1 MLNKEN
7 YVLWSYR
14 LLRYAKRRP
23 NRKLI
28 YNFIMNGP
36 YVRRMIPEP
45 GDADRE
51 VLVNET
57 FHEQTDDELI
67 KNELKQVE
75 DDDQAIQTIL
85 LGLPEDI
92 YTVVDRCNTAQEI
105 QNVRNQVVQNAVQ
118 NSGVQNVGNHNRLI
132 IVLGIANQN
141 GNGNVVVARAEG
153 NANRNNDL
161 VADCSKGRSRNPTIS
176 KRVCLMA
183 AAADLDEIKEVNAN
197 CILKANLQQ
206 ASTSGTQFD
215 KSPIYDSN
223 RSAEYGTRGG
233 TVEQH
238 HATIEETRAYF
249 ESLYNNLA
257 IKVEKVNTVNHKLRE
272 ANDYL
277 TTELASDMSNSDELR
292 HTDNTT
298 LVPPRLPDT
307 LPQVYHRRRP
317 TLGLLVL
324 PSVLPNPPTIRR
336 TARIS
341 IPPIEPNLAER
352 ARIAAINLDDYQL
365 DPLTPP
371 PSPSSPFTMAV
382 YQRMIAET
390 DPTQRE
396 EALTETGQN
405 SVPVP
410 ETALTVCTTRLRGQ
424 LHTILEDMASVP
436 INLTLEKSQIS
447 FAVFASP
454 QLAFANLLFNLP
466 FSLCV
471 LVMASVP
478 SLATLTCFFLL
489 EDRRVSLVN
498 QNTKTPRQTAPSFSL
513 DQFTLDRWNPSASL
527 PSISQPTLMPMLPR
541 S

>member
-277 TTELASDMSNSDELR
+277 TTELA
-292 HTDNTT
+292 
-298 LVPPRLPDT
+298 
-307 LPQVYHRRRP
+307 
-317 TLGLLVL
+317 
-324 PSVLPNPPTIRR
+324 
-336 TARIS
+336 
-341 IPPIEPNLAER
+341 
-352 ARIAAINLDDYQL
+352 
-365 DPLTPP
+365 
-371 PSPSSPFTMAV
+371 
-382 YQRMIAET
+382 
-390 DPTQRE
+390 
-396 EALTETGQN
+396 
-405 SVPVP
+405 
-410 ETALTVCTTRLRGQ
+410 
-424 LHTILEDMASVP
+424 
-436 INLTLEKSQIS
+436 
-447 FAVFASP
+447 
-454 QLAFANLLFNLP
+454 
-466 FSLCV
+466 
-471 LVMASVP
+471 
-478 SLATLTCFFLL
+478 
-489 EDRRVSLVN
+489 
-498 QNTKTPRQTAPSFSL
+498 
-513 DQFTLDRWNPSASL
+513 
-527 PSISQPTLMPMLPR
+527 
-541 S
+541 